1 MKRIFIIF
9 TMLLVS
15 LACSIPGLS
24 KAPSPTSPA
33 VDLSTQAA
41 NPPEPTTRASGVAP
55 TLGLPLLFP
64 STATSTLSP
73 ATPDT
78 GGTSITPVA
87 PTPGMVTAVVPTN
100 TPTVEAKPAV
110 QINLDNASKMQ
121 LVQKLGEG
129 DVKSMIWSPDGARLF
144 VLSSNSLACY
154 ETAATRTVW
163 QAEPDK
169 DYSLLGL
176 SADGSSLVTGT
187 WGGATQ
193 NWDATSGQR
202 QLAGVPQLTN
212 AGITT
217 MTLDGKLIAT
227 TDHRGITT
235 IRDTTDG
242 KVVTTNNGQSF
253 PLGLTAQTLSADGST
268 FTIIGYDSQYNH
280 MLQQWEVGSN
290 KFLHGLK
297 GYDLDVY
304 DVLYSTDGT
313 LVGGYGE
320 SASGNQHAIFIW
332 ETRDGTLLGRITL
345 TRAAERFV
353 ISPDNKSI
361 AVAYYDGSMEIFTI
375 ADGSSMGVFN
385 GNSSGIASLAFS
397 PDGGSI
403 ASAGW
408 DNTIQTWNVSSGQV
422 DQVLYQSQNS
432 SPISTFR
439 KVAFSPDGKLAAVS
453 NYGEAISLIDAL
465 SGQKVS
471 TTGNA
476 SGDYGAMAF
485 DPEGKRLAAVSN
497 NTNVDIL
504 DLASGNTLAQIPTIH
519 NKPIQ
524 KLKFSPDGNTLATLS
539 TEQLY
544 LWNVQ
549 TGKKAWDL
557 AGFNAFDYSP
567 DGKILVSDSSDYG
580 LYVWNTATGRQ
591 IAAPAAEYI
600 EGLHYSPDGSRIA
613 VVGWQVQSREKE
625 HINLVYFVDA
635 AEPKKRLPVK
645 MTGLFREPREVEFS
659 PDGTMLAT
667 SDSYGNI
674 YIFDV
679 IKGTQLALFE
689 ETGTLVYTLF
699 FTPDQTTLIAA
710 SGDGA
715 LLYFQVRE

>member
-1 MKRIFIIF
+1 
-9 TMLLVS
+9 
-15 LACSIPGLS
+15 
-24 KAPSPTSPA
+24 
-33 VDLSTQAA
+33 
-41 NPPEPTTRASGVAP
+41 
-55 TLGLPLLFP
+55 
-64 STATSTLSP
+64 
-73 ATPDT
+73 
-78 GGTSITPVA
+78 
-87 PTPGMVTAVVPTN
+87 
-100 TPTVEAKPAV
+100 
-110 QINLDNASKMQ
+110 
-121 LVQKLGEG
+121 
-129 DVKSMIWSPDGARLF
+129 
-144 VLSSNSLACY
+144 
-154 ETAATRTVW
+154 
-163 QAEPDK
+163 
-169 DYSLLGL
+169 
-176 SADGSSLVTGT
+176 
-187 WGGATQ
+187 
-193 NWDATSGQR
+193 
-202 QLAGVPQLTN
+202 
-212 AGITT
+212 
-217 MTLDGKLIAT
+217 
-227 TDHRGITT
+227 
-235 IRDTTDG
+235 
-242 KVVTTNNGQSF
+242 
-253 PLGLTAQTLSADGST
+253 
-268 FTIIGYDSQYNH
+268 
-280 MLQQWEVGSN
+280 
-290 KFLHGLK
+290 
-297 GYDLDVY
+297 
-304 DVLYSTDGT
+304 
-313 LVGGYGE
+313 
-320 SASGNQHAIFIW
+320 
-332 ETRDGTLLGRITL
+332 
-345 TRAAERFV
+345 
-353 ISPDNKSI
+353 
-361 AVAYYDGSMEIFTI
+361 VAYYDGSMEIFTI